1 MQPSMKPNTE
11 RMLGHLEHLFG
22 GFLDGCHDGLIE
34 IAWTDAADQK
44 LKHARLFGTDQ
55 LEEAAEFAHDQ
66 NRIPGQNVY
75 VGAGLRKPGTPKD
88 RRAADGDILA
98 LTAFYTDLDEND
110 AAHKAK
116 DRYNGCPPTCAVVT
130 GRTPHT
136 RAQLW
141 WRLETPERDLDRAR
155 GQNTAL
161 AAAFGGD
168 RSVVNASRVMRLAGS
183 IAWPHKEGRV
193 QEITELKSFPERRP
207 YLEGQIFKTFPHAVE
222 QSPAP
227 KTQALN
233 IGSTDSRSVEAAME
247 AVRAGHNWHN
257 NLLRLVAHWISRGW
271 SDAEIVTAAES
282 FTLNGYT
289 IAQTRRDVG
298 QMILSARAKWA
309 IPNPD
314 NKIDEFTGAPLCPQF
329 VTDLNI
335 SMLPRR
341 RWVLGRSLLLGY
353 LTLLVS
359 PPGVGKTTLVLAQ
372 AVSIC
377 TGRNLTG
384 HEVYETGKVWLHNNE
399 DDADELKRRLAA
411 VLQQFGIPLNDVK
424 DKLAISSGADRP
436 ILVAKTDRHGN
447 VVRQPDVSA
456 CIEFIKKNG
465 IKVFIV
471 DPFVETHNVEENS
484 NEQIKEVAMLYRE
497 IARQGD
503 CAVLLVH
510 HTSKPQQA
518 SSDGYAGNMN
528 TARGASSLLGVAR
541 VVQTLYGMSP
551 RDAEKHG
558 IKDEERHL
566 YVRLDD
572 AKANLSLAST
582 DAKWFERIGIIIAN
596 GDEVGVLNPVML
608 EPITTPDS
616 QKKEFYKTL
625 ITALLKYT
633 TERHQTVN
641 AAAKDLA
648 WSEDERFHK
657 YRETDKN
664 GYRRAARYL
673 RANITDACR
682 ANITIT
688 TEKGNEGFTLEQQ
701 ITPASLKRFCT
712 ALNPLSQPEFMEDE
726 HETID

>member
-11 RMLGHLEHLFG
+11 WMLGHLEHLFG

-55 LEEAAEFAHDQ
+55 IEEAAEFAHDQ
-66 NRIPGQNVY
+66 NRISGQNVY

-110 AAHKAK
+110 AAHQAK
-116 DRYNGCPPTCAVVT
+116 DRYNDCPP
-130 GRTPHT
+130 
-136 RAQLW
+136 
-141 WRLETPERDLDRAR
+141 
-155 GQNTAL
+155 
-161 AAAFGGD
+161 
-168 RSVVNASRVMRLAGS
+168 
-183 IAWPHKEGRV
+183 
-193 QEITELKSFPERRP
+193 
-207 YLEGQIFKTFPHAVE
+207 
-222 QSPAP
+222 
-227 KTQALN
+227 
-233 IGSTDSRSVEAAME
+233 
-247 AVRAGHNWHN
+247 
-257 NLLRLVAHWISRGW
+257 
-271 SDAEIVTAAES
+271 
-282 FTLNGYT
+282 
-289 IAQTRRDVG
+289 
-298 QMILSARAKWA
+298 
-309 IPNPD
+309 
-314 NKIDEFTGAPLCPQF
+314 
-329 VTDLNI
+329 
-335 SMLPRR
+335 
-341 RWVLGRSLLLGY
+341 
-353 LTLLVS
+353 
-359 PPGVGKTTLVLAQ
+359 
-372 AVSIC
+372 
-377 TGRNLTG
+377 
-384 HEVYETGKVWLHNNE
+384 
-399 DDADELKRRLAA
+399 
-411 VLQQFGIPLNDVK
+411 
-424 DKLAISSGADRP
+424 
-436 ILVAKTDRHGN
+436 N
-447 VVRQPDVSA
+447 VVRQPDVAA

-541 VVQTLYGMSP
+541 VVQTLYGMSS